1 VQTSAKLVISSKK
14 ILLIDVTLTHDF
26 PLLVE
31 HYTFME
37 RSKAQPNS
45 TKLEKLT
52 GHAIRLLQSDSNLLI
67 PSLTAKFKWQLDFHF
82 PFPAY
87 IHLVQDLRRSPQ
99 QAQAAQ
105 AWEAMDANYSA
116 RSILEEPHSNA
127 FIKLMTRPILQAWS
141 QREATSSEMLVV
153 PNIVADLQ
161 RRTAELGQGFKEDQ
175 ELAAPDASLFTNTT
189 LSDQYPSL
197 FELGTWDDLQYQS
210 WMNAA
215 MIEPTAN
222 PMDWSS
228 SLGDG
233 LLRILSTLQENSGSS
248 IHRTI

>member
-1 VQTSAKLVISSKK
+1 M
-14 ILLIDVTLTHDF
+14 ILRVNITLTQDF
-26 PLLVE
+26 VFLVE

-37 RSKAQPNS
+37 RSKIQQNS

-52 GHAIRLLQSDSNLLI
+52 SHAIRLLQSDNNLLT
-67 PSLTAKFKWQLDFHF
+67 PSLAAKFKWQLDFHF

-105 AWEAMDANYSA
+105 AWEVMDANYSA

-153 PNIVADLQ
+153 PNIVVDLQ
-161 RRTAELGQGFKEDQ
+161 RRTSELGQTSKE
-175 ELAAPDASLFTNTT
+175 ELADPEQSVFQDIA

-197 FELGTWDDLQYQS
+197 FELGTWNDLQYQS
-210 WMNAA
+210 WMSGA
-215 MIEPTAN
+215 MIEPAIN
-222 PMDWSS
+222 NMPMDWWSS
-228 SLGDG
+228 FDDRL
-233 LLRILSTLQENSGSS
+233 
-248 IHRTI
+248 

>member
-1 VQTSAKLVISSKK
+1 M
-14 ILLIDVTLTHDF
+14 ILRVNITLTQDF
-26 PLLVE
+26 VFLVE

-37 RSKAQPNS
+37 RSKIQQNS

-52 GHAIRLLQSDSNLLI
+52 SHAIRLLQSDNNLLT

-105 AWEAMDANYSA
+105 AWEVMDANYSA

-153 PNIVADLQ
+153 PNIVVDLQ
-161 RRTAELGQGFKEDQ
+161 RRTSELGQTSKE
-175 ELAAPDASLFTNTT
+175 ELADPEQSVFQDIA

-197 FELGTWDDLQYQS
+197 FELGTWNDLQYQS
-210 WMNAA
+210 WMSGA
-215 MIEPTAN
+215 MIEPAIN
-222 PMDWSS
+222 NMPMDWSS
-228 SLGDG
+228 SFGDR
-233 LLRILSTLQENSGSS
+233 L
-248 IHRTI
+248 